1 MTDLAHN
8 LAHNLT
14 SLRKQRQLSQAQ
26 LATLAG
32 IPRSTIT
39 HMESGAGNPS
49 LSNLAR
55 VASALKLTIEDL
67 LARPR
72 NEIRLLSKDQVPSRE
87 KADGMIKLIR
97 LLTDPPKDLRY
108 DRLEMAGSAVLK
120 SRPHAR
126 GTVEYLHVVRGQLQV
141 TVGGSDYPVASG
153 EVLTFP
159 ADQPHVYRNPKSLTV
174 VAISLVL
181 PRPFD

>member
-14 SLRKQRQLSQAQ
+14 ALRKQRQLSQAQ
-26 LATLAG
+26 LAGLAE

-55 VASALKLTIEDL
+55 VASALKLSIEDL

-72 NEIRLLSKDQVPSRE
+72 NEIRLLGKDQVPTRE
-87 KADGMIKLIR
+87 QSDGAVKLVR
-97 LLTDPPKDLRY
+97 LLPDPPRDLRF
-108 DRLEMAGSAVLK
+108 DRLEMAGSTVVK

-141 TVGGSDYPVASG
+141 TVAGGDYPVASG
-153 EVLTFP
+153 EVLQFP

-174 VAISLVL
+174 VAVSLVL